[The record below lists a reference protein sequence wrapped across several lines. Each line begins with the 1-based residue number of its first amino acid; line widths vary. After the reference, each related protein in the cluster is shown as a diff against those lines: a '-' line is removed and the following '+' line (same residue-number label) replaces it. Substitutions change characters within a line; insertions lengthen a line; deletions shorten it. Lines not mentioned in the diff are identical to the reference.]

1 MTVARGVCL
10 IKVLVVDDHDLVR
23 TGITRMLADIDGL
36 QVVGQ
41 ADSGE
46 ESLKKARELKPDVVL
61 MDVKMPGIG
70 GLEAT
75 RKLMRSHPDMKV
87 VAVTVCEEDP
97 FPTRLRQAGA
107 AGYMTKG
114 GGLAEMV
121 QAIRLVFAGQR
132 YISPQIAQQ
141 LALKSFQPQVNNS
154 PFDLLSERE
163 IQIAL
168 MIVGCQKVQ
177 TISDKLCLSPKTVNT
192 TVTVSTKSFRSAA
205 MLSLHCW
212 QYVTAWSM
220 PAPEMTQPFDPS
232 AFLATCS
239 GRPGVY
245 RMFDSEARLLYV
257 GKAKNLKKRL
267 ASYFRKTG
275 HAPKTGA
282 LVARIAQIETTITAN
297 ETEALLLE
305 QTLIKEWRPPYNI
318 LLRDDKSY
326 PYVHLSDGNF
336 PRLSIHRGAKK
347 AKGRYFGPY
356 PSAGAIRESLS
367 LMQKT
372 FLVRQCEDSF
382 YKNRTRPCLQYQI
395 KRCKGPCVG
404 LVEPEVYAED
414 VRHSVMFLEGR
425 SNALTDELNAS
436 MEKAAM
442 ALDFE
447 RAAELR
453 DQISLLRRVQ
463 DQQSMD
469 GGTGDVDVVAAF
481 VNPGGACVHMISVRG
496 GRVLGSKNFFPQV
509 GIEEEVGEVMS
520 AFLAQYF
527 LGGVER
533 ELPNEVIVNV
543 VHDDFPTLIDA
554 IEALRG
560 REMTISHR
568 VRGTR
573 ARWQQLAVTN
583 AEQALSARLANRQ
596 HVTAR
601 FEALAEVLKLDEPP
615 LRLECYDISHS
626 SGEATV
632 ASCVV
637 FGPEG
642 PIKSDYRRYNIEG
655 VTAGDDYAAIHQ
667 ALTRRFSKIKDGE
680 GKLPDILLVDGGK
693 GQLSMARDVLNE
705 LAVPDLILLG
715 VAKGATRK
723 AGFETLYLNDAAHEF
738 TLPGDSPA
746 LHLIQQ
752 IRDEAH
758 RFAITG
764 HRARRGKT
772 RRTSTL
778 EGVAGV
784 GPTRRRDLLKHFG
797 GLQELSRASIEEIA
811 KAPGISKKL
820 AESIYA
826 NLHSE

>member
-1 MTVARGVCL
+1 
-10 IKVLVVDDHDLVR
+10 
-23 TGITRMLADIDGL
+23 ML
-36 QVVGQ
+36 
-41 ADSGE
+41 
-46 ESLKKARELKPDVVL
+46 
-61 MDVKMPGIG
+61 
-70 GLEAT
+70 
-75 RKLMRSHPDMKV
+75 
-87 VAVTVCEEDP
+87 
-97 FPTRLRQAGA
+97 
-107 AGYMTKG
+107 
-114 GGLAEMV
+114 
-121 QAIRLVFAGQR
+121 
-132 YISPQIAQQ
+132 
-141 LALKSFQPQVNNS
+141 
-154 PFDLLSERE
+154 
-163 IQIAL
+163 
-168 MIVGCQKVQ
+168 
-177 TISDKLCLSPKTVNT
+177 
-192 TVTVSTKSFRSAA
+192 
-205 MLSLHCW
+205 
-212 QYVTAWSM
+212 
-220 PAPEMTQPFDPS
+220 APEMNQPFDPS
-232 AFLATCS
+232 AFLSTCS

-245 RMFDSEARLLYV
+245 RMFDVDGRLLYV

-305 QTLIKEWRPPYNI
+305 QTLIKESRPPYNI

-326 PYVHLSDGNF
+326 PYVHLSDGEF

-367 LMQKT
+367 ILQKT
-372 FLVRQCEDSF
+372 FHVRQCEDSF

-395 KRCKGPCVG
+395 KRCKAPCVG
-404 LVEPEVYAED
+404 FVDPQEYGED
-414 VRHSVMFLEGR
+414 IRHSVMFLEGR
-425 SNALTDELNAS
+425 SNALTDELNVS

-442 ALDFE
+442 ELNFE
-447 RAAELR
+447 HAAELR
-453 DQISLLRRVQ
+453 DQIGLLRRVQ
-463 DQQSMD
+463 DQQSME

-481 VNPGGACVHMISVRG
+481 VNPGGACVHLISVRG

-527 LGGVER
+527 LGGGER
-533 ELPNEVIVNV
+533 ELPSEVIVNV
-543 VHDDFPTLIDA
+543 VNEDFPALIEA
-554 IEALRG
+554 IEASRG
-560 REMTISHR
+560 REITISHR

-583 AEQALSARLANRQ
+583 AEQALAARLANRQ
-596 HVTAR
+596 HVAAR
-601 FEALAEVLKLDEPP
+601 FEALAEVLNMDEIPQ
-615 LRLECYDISHS
+615 RLECYDISHS

-655 VTAGDDYAAIHQ
+655 VTAGDDYAAMHQ
-667 ALTRRFSKIKDGE
+667 ALTRRFAKIKDGE

-693 GQLSMARDVLNE
+693 GQLNMARDVMNE

-715 VAKGATRK
+715 VAKGTTRK

-738 TLPGDSPA
+738 TLRGDSPA